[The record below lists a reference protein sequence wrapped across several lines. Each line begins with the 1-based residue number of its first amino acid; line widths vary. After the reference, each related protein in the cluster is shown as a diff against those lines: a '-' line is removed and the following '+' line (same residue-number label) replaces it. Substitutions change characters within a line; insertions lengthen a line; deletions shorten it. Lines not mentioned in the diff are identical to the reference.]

1 MSNKIINKKNT
12 GNKKVTKKSTSKKDF
27 ISFGSLK
34 FPRNGI
40 LASGVLGVTGWS
52 MTKVTKS
59 GAGGITTKSILKE
72 LRDGHPTPVVQFYK
86 AGLINAVGL
95 PSLGVKESNKEIKI
109 VKNNSDAII
118 IASVAGGTPMEFKE
132 TVELLDKKNIDAV
145 EINIS
150 CPNVEDEFGTPFA
163 CNPQSAANITRIV
176 KEATHLPIIVKLS
189 SNYPGIADIAKA
201 VEEAGADGITAINT
215 VGPGMLFDINTYKP
229 LLTNTKGGISG
240 PAILPI
246 AIRCIYEIYK
256 SVKIPIIGVGGI
268 TTVDDAL
275 QSIIAG
281 ATLYGVGTGII
292 YEGMD
297 IFEKINNGIDE
308 YLKDKGITYKELIG
322 IAHNN

>member
-1 MSNKIINKKNT
+1 MSKKNT
-12 GNKKVTKKSTSKKDF
+12 NIKNTSKKSTSKKNISKKDF
-27 ISFGSLK
+27 IQFGNLK
-34 FPRNGI
+34 FPRNGV

-52 MTKVTKS
+52 MVKVAKC
-59 GAGGITTKSILKE
+59 GAGGITTKSILKNI
-72 LRDGHPTPVVQFYK
+72 RNGHPTPVVQFFK

-109 VKNNSDAII
+109 VKNNSDAVI

-132 TVELLDKKNIDAV
+132 TVESLDKNIIDAI

-163 CNPQSAANITRIV
+163 CNPQSAANITKIV
-176 KEATHLPIIVKLS
+176 KEATRLPIIVKLS
-189 SNYPGIADIAKA
+189 PNFPGIPDIAKA

-229 LLTNTKGGISG
+229 VLTNTKGGLSG

-246 AIRCIYEIYK
+246 AIRCVYEIYK

-268 TTVDDAL
+268 TSYEDAL
-275 QSIIAG
+275 QMIIAG
-281 ATLYGVGTGII
+281 ATLYGIGSGIL
-292 YEGMD
+292 YDGME
-297 IFEKINNGIDE
+297 IFDKINKSIDE
-308 YLKDKGITYKELIG
+308 YLDKKEIKYRELIG
-322 IAHNN
+322 MAHRI